1 MSQFLHFATLQ
12 RMQALRRCRTD
23 SFEVYRTGFAEA
35 LAGPV
40 LLVYFDLSEPL
51 HLDYKTTSVTAWY
64 I

>member
-1 MSQFLHFATLQ
+1 
-12 RMQALRRCRTD
+12 MQALRRCRTD

-35 LAGPV
+35 LAGAD